1 MSGVRKTEASR
12 WFRQATYDLKASAWN
27 MEGEYYDTSCFLAQ
41 QASEK
46 AAKSLLYYQG
56 SRKQA
61 LFTHSVVD
69 LIESLSSKNLA
80 FLELQ
85 ESARELDL
93 HYIPSRYP
101 NGLPSGFPHR
111 FYSHHAAENALAAAK
126 KIFSVIRGYYA
137 ERNESEILSPED

>member
-1 MSGVRKTEASR
+1 MGGARRIEARR
-12 WFRQATYDLKASAWN
+12 WFQQATYDLKAAAWN
-27 MEGEYYDTSCFLAQ
+27 MEGEYYDTCCFLAQ

-56 SRKQA
+56 FRKKA
-61 LFTHSVVD
+61 LFTHSVVN
-69 LIESLSSKNLA
+69 LIESLSSKNSEFLA
-80 FLELQ
+80 LQ

-111 FYSHHAAENALAAAK
+111 FYSRQTSENALAAAE
-126 KIFSVIRGYYA
+126 KIFAMIRAYYV

>member
-12 WFRQATYDLKASAWN
+12 WFRQANYDLKASAWN
-27 MEGEYYDTSCFLAQ
+27 IEGGFYDTACFLAQ
-41 QASEK
+41 QGAEK
-46 AAKSLLYYQG
+46 SAKSLLYYQG
-56 SRKQA
+56 FRKKA

-69 LIESLSSKNLA
+69 LIESLSSKNPEFLA
-80 FLELQ
+80 LQ

-111 FYSHHAAENALAAAK
+111 FYSLQTAENALAAAE
-126 KIFSVIRGYYA
+126 KIFGVIREYYV
-137 ERNESEILSPED
+137 ERKESEILSPED